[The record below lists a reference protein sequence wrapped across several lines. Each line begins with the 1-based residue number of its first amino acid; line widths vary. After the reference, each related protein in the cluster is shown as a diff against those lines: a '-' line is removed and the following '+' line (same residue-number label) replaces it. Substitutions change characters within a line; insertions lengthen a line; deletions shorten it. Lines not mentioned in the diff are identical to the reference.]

1 MQCLKAKNKRSAR
14 VGQRGDTIIEALI
27 AVAIVSLILTS
38 AYMLTNRNKAYQ
50 QTAQEQ
56 TTAQKLVERQVE
68 LLRGSNLTINNACLD
83 SSGIQV
89 SGASCQ
95 VDASGTPVAP
105 GYGGASYKLAITT
118 TSVSGGRNYKAQA
131 TWTTITGSQATVT
144 MYYYE

>member
-1 MQCLKAKNKRSAR
+1 MQRLNIPHKRS
-14 VGQRGDTIIEALI
+14 VHIGQRGDTIIEALI

-83 SSGIQV
+83 NGGIQV

-95 VDASGTPVAP
+95 VDASGAP
-105 GYGGASYKLAITT
+105 SGSNGATYTLSITT
-118 TSVSGGRNYKAQA
+118 TSVGGGKNYKAQA
-131 TWTTITGSQATVT
+131 KWTTITGSQATVT

>member
-1 MQCLKAKNKRSAR
+1 MQRLNIPHKRS
-14 VGQRGDTIIEALI
+14 VHIGQRGDTIIEALI

-83 SSGIQV
+83 SGGIQV

-95 VDASGTPVAP
+95 VDASGS
-105 GYGGASYKLAITT
+105 GGASYNLSITT
-118 TSVSGGRNYKAQA
+118 TAVGGGKTYKAQA
-131 TWTTITGSQATVT
+131 KWTTITGSQATVT